1 MRSLRIE
8 LISCF
13 ALLLG
18 LFLLHTGYTSADI
31 FAERRVTASIRAT
44 TLAMG
49 VLHSANNRPA
59 DRLFTIDDMVPDGF
73 DVAALRVKKLGKMG
87 FTYRISPHDMSGDIE
102 LCEALNIEVWK
113 KTEVVYTG
121 KLQDMIVDSTLT
133 TTKPDDWIFL
143 ASLGSDGN
151 SLKNKSCT
159 FDIRF
164 KTYKGNAVEALTGF
178 FSRRYI
184 RNTVSTAQNW

>member
-31 FAERRVTASIRAT
+31 FAERRIASHIRAT

-49 VLHSANNRPA
+49 VLQSANNREA
-59 DRLFTIDDMVPDGF
+59 DRMFATDDMVFDGF

-87 FTYRISPHDMSGDIE
+87 FKYRISPHDMSGDSA
-102 LCEALNIEVWK
+102 LCEALDIEVWK
-113 KTEVVYTG
+113 KTDVVYAG
-121 KLQDMIVDSTLT
+121 KLTDMIVDSTLT
-133 TTKPDDWIFL
+133 TSKPDDWIFL
-143 ASLGSDGN
+143 LSLGSDDAA
-151 SLKNKSCT
+151 LKDKSCT

-164 KTYKGNAVEALTGF
+164 KTYNGNNVESTSGF

-184 RNTVSTAQNW
+184 HNRVSTAQNW